1 MSTSSSNP
9 IMQQGQRVKVIE
21 GTKDPDF
28 GNEIGGWT
36 GVIIEPPYQ
45 GDAGI
50 WFYTIR
56 WDSVTL
62 RNMDKK
68 LRKRCE
74 AEGLDDEL
82 MVLVQHEVISI

>member
-1 MSTSSSNP
+1 MSSSSSNP
-9 IMQQGQRVKVIE
+9 LQQGQRIKVIE
-21 GTKDPDF
+21 GTTDPDF

-36 GVIIEPPYQ
+36 GVITEPPYQ

-82 MVLVQHEVISI
+82 MVLAQHEVIPI